1 MIESSYAKFSA
12 SVISS
17 DCRIR
22 LGEIRE
28 FREERRY
35 QEIMR
40 IVKNR
45 ISHNGKPPN
54 LFERLFGFA
63 YERRIVKAD
72 PVSVADELDS
82 WGGLNWVKRVAETEE
97 SAVRRIIRLCEA
109 APDKEIYLCDSH
121 FSAIYAPLE

>member
-1 MIESSYAKFSA
+1 MIESSYAKFNA
-12 SVISS
+12 DVISS

-28 FREERRY
+28 FREEMRH
-35 QEIMR
+35 QEIQR
-40 IVKNR
+40 VVKAR

-54 LFERLFGFA
+54 LFERLFGFI
-63 YERRIVKAD
+63 YERQVIPTD
-72 PVSVADELDS
+72 PVAVEDDLDS
-82 WGGLNWVKRVAETEE
+82 WGGLNWVKRVCEQQE